1 MVTAAEPIR
10 TYEFGVFTVEL
21 PGGELRKHGTR
32 LKIQERPLQL
42 LVAMLERPG
51 EIVSREE
58 LRQRLWPDGTFV
70 DFDHNISSAIN
81 KLRTVLNDSAS
92 HPRFIETVGR
102 RGYRFLA
109 DVKRVSRESITP
121 AVSVSASGSASSAA
135 SAVPGVQEQKL
146 AEIPIGATSDARFPR
161 RWVMVSAVVLLLCVV
176 AVGYF
181 QWRRSA
187 ATGVAPAQ
195 RVMLAVLPFENLT
208 GDPSQEYFSD
218 GLTEEMIA
226 ELGRL
231 NPDYLGVIARTSV
244 MAYKH
249 SPKGLDQIGR
259 ELGVQYVIEGSVR
272 KDANHVRI
280 TAQLIQVKDQTH
292 LWAREYDRELKN
304 LLEVQG
310 EIAQE
315 LTDEI
320 KLTIGDQPN
329 SKPNAAKPPAS
340 RPATSYEVY
349 DLYLKGRYFW
359 NKRTPAAF
367 HQAAD
372 YFQQAIDKD
381 PNYAPAYAGLADTY
395 GLMSTWYSVNH
406 AEYMPKA
413 REAALKALA
422 LDETLAEAHVSLALI
437 AENYDYDWETAE
449 KEFRR
454 AIQLNPEYATA
465 HQWYAEYL
473 SWQGRFNEALVESE
487 RARQLDPMSLIIAND
502 RGAILYYSRQYD
514 QTIQH
519 CQAVL
524 KMDPGTS
531 EKFGNARNFIVL
543 SYVQEGKYAEAM
555 EEQNRQYG
563 GSQYPWTW
571 AMKAYIYSR
580 WGRKQEFESALKK
593 YQQLAPQLVEQ
604 TPADLFAYLGSPDK
618 NKILGLLEKAYQER
632 SPALTNLKVDPK
644 YDTFRSEPRF
654 QELLRRLRLAQ

>member
-42 LVAMLERPG
+42 LIALLERPG

-109 DVKRVSRESITP
+109 DVKRVSRESVT
-121 AVSVSASGSASSAA
+121 ASVSAAPAA
-135 SAVPGVQEQKL
+135 SASAVLAVQEQKL
-146 AEIPIGATSDARFPR
+146 PEIPIGGARLGARFPR
-161 RWVMVSAVVLLLCVV
+161 RWVIVAAAVLLVSLV
-176 AVGYF
+176 AAGYF

-187 ATGVAPAQ
+187 GTGDAPSQ

-208 GDPSQEYFSD
+208 GDPGQEYFSD

-231 NPDYLGVIARTSV
+231 NPDHLGVIARTSV
-244 MAYKH
+244 MIYKH

-272 KDANHVRI
+272 RDANHVRI

-304 LLEVQG
+304 LLVVQG

-315 LTDEI
+315 LADEI

-329 SKPNAAKPPAS
+329 SKADAANRLHPAA
-340 RPATSYEVY
+340 RAATSYEVY

-359 NKRTPAAF
+359 NKRSPSGF
-367 HQAAD
+367 QQAAE
-372 YFQQAIDKD
+372 YFQQAIAKD

-395 GLMSTWYSVNH
+395 GLMSTWYLVPH

-449 KEFRR
+449 KEFQR

-473 SWQGRFNEALVESE
+473 SWQGRFNEALAESD

-502 RGAILYYSRQYD
+502 RGAILYYARQYD
-514 QTIQH
+514 RAIEQ

-531 EKFGNARNFIVL
+531 ENFGNARNFIFL
-543 SYVQEGKYAEAM
+543 SEIEQGKFPQAIEGY
-555 EEQNRQYG
+555 NRGYG
-563 GSQYPWTW
+563 STDHPWAW
-571 AMKAYIYSR
+571 AMKAYAYGR
-580 WGRKQEFESALKK
+580 WDKKEESQRALKK
-593 YQQLAPQLVEQ
+593 FLQLSPQLTEQ
-604 TPADLFAYLGSPDK
+604 TPALLFAYFSGPDK
-618 NKILGLLEKAYQER
+618 KKILDLLEKAYQER

-644 YDTFRSEPRF
+644 YDNLRSEPRF
-654 QELLRRLRLAQ
+654 QELLRRLRLQ

>member
-58 LRQRLWPDGTFV
+58 LRRRLWPDGTFV

-109 DVKRVSRESITP
+109 DVKQVSREPGIASLAAAP
-121 AVSVSASGSASSAA
+121 ATSASAA
-135 SAVPGVQEQKL
+135 TSVMPGVKEQKSPETPIGAQKL
-146 AEIPIGATSDARFPR
+146 AHPFPR
-161 RWVMVSAVVLLLCVV
+161 QWLMVAAAVLLLCVL

-181 QWRRSA
+181 QWRRNSES
-187 ATGVAPAQ
+187 GGAPSQ

-231 NPDYLGVIARTSV
+231 NPNHLGVIARTSV
-244 MAYKH
+244 MTYKH
-249 SPKGLDQIGR
+249 TPKALDQIGR

-272 KDANHVRI
+272 RDANHVRI

-320 KLTIGDQPN
+320 KLTIGDQPV
-329 SKPNAAKPPAS
+329 SKPNAANHAGT
-340 RPATSYEVY
+340 RPETSYEVY

-367 HQAAD
+367 QQAAE

-437 AENYDYDWETAE
+437 AESYDYDWETAE

-473 SWQGRFNEALVESE
+473 SWQGRFDEAFAESE

-502 RGAILYYSRQYD
+502 RASILYYSRQYD
-514 QTIQH
+514 QTIQQ

-531 EKFGNARNFIVL
+531 EKFGSAHNFIIL
-543 SYVQEGKYAEAM
+543 SYVQQGKFAEAL
-555 EEQNRQYG
+555 EEQNRQ
-563 GSQYPWTW
+563 SQHPWTW
-571 AMKAYIYSR
+571 AMKAYIYGR
-580 WGRKQEFESALKK
+580 WGRKEEFERALKK
-593 YQQLAPQLVEQ
+593 FQQLAPQLTEP
-604 TPADLFAYLGSPDK
+604 TPAELFAYLGAPDR
-618 NKILGLLEKAYQER
+618 NKILSLLEKAYQER

-644 YDTFRSEPRF
+644 YDSFRSEPRF
-654 QELLRRLRLAQ
+654 QDLLRRLRLAQ